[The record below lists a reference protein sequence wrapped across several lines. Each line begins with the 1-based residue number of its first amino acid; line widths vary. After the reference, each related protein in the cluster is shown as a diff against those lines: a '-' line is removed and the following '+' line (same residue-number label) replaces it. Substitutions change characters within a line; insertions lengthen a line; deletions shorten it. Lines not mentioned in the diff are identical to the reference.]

1 MPRSGEAG
9 AGRSKPAES
18 SAQPPPPAAATHA
31 AGRKE
36 GPPATNRFLLPAS
49 AGTLRTARAR
59 GSGRWARRE
68 AGSAQQRSGPA
79 GPSGAGG
86 ARGRNTRAAPGAASP
101 PPPRRPSAERPQPLP
116 RGGPSRAANGSRQ
129 PRSHPSPR
137 SGRPSA
143 RPPPFP
149 SFFSSPPPT
158 RPPRCPL
165 TPLRTGAA
173 RRLPPPRGAV
183 ASSRPTCPPA
193 RPLLRRSLL
202 GLRRG
207 GHFELP
213 NSFAAAGETRGRGA
227 RAPGPPGGV
236 GDGGVAAAGSE
247 PRARGGL
254 RTAGTAFCPGAR
266 GRRWRAKRRERYGCA
281 AATASLAVVKTT
293 WRGKRGLGRTLIIL
307 FLVCPPAPPE
317 DE

>member
-137 SGRPSA
+137 SGRPPA
-143 RPPPFP
+143 RRPFP
-149 SFFSSPPPT
+149 PSSPRRLRPGRPAARHPSPHRGRSPPP
-158 RPPRCPL
+158 
-165 TPLRTGAA
+165 
-173 RRLPPPRGAV
+173 PPPGAPWR
-183 ASSRPTCPPA
+183 AAAPPA
-193 RPLLRRSLL
+193 RPPVPYSGARCSGSAAAAILNFQTPSLPLGRRGAAAHAHPGRREGL
-202 GLRRG
+202 GMAGWRPPEANPARGAGCEQPAPPSAPGRAGGDGERRG
-207 GHFELP
+207 G
-213 NSFAAAGETRGRGA
+213 S
-227 RAPGPPGGV
+227 
-236 GDGGVAAAGSE
+236 
-247 PRARGGL
+247 
-254 RTAGTAFCPGAR
+254 GTAVLLLLLRWLWLRRPGEGSGA
-266 GRRWRAKRRERYGCA
+266 
-281 AATASLAVVKTT
+281 
-293 WRGKRGLGRTLIIL
+293 
-307 FLVCPPAPPE
+307 
-317 DE
+317 

>member
-36 GPPATNRFLLPAS
+36 GPPATNRFLLPA
-49 AGTLRTARAR
+49 APALFVPREPAAR
-59 GSGRWARRE
+59 GGGLAARRAALSSG
-68 AGSAQQRSGPA
+68 AGRPGPA
-79 GPSGAGG
+79 GREAHAAG
-86 ARGRNTRAAPGAASP
+86 THAPLPAP
-101 PPPRRPSAERPQPLP
+101 LPLP
-116 RGGPSRAANGSRQ
+116 RPEGHPPSGLNPFPAAGRAGPRTAPGNRARTPLRGA
-129 PRSHPSPR
+129 PV
-137 SGRPSA
+137 
-143 RPPPFP
+143 RPPAAL
-149 SFFSSPPPT
+149 SLLLLLAASDLAA
-158 RPPRCPL
+158 PL
-165 TPLRTGAA
+165 PATPLRTGAA

-266 GRRWRAKRRERYGCA
+266 GRRWRAKRRERAGEVRLCCCCCFVGC
-281 AATASLAVVKTT
+281 
-293 WRGKRGLGRTLIIL
+293 G
-307 FLVCPPAPPE
+307 
-317 DE
+317 

>member
-137 SGRPSA
+137 SGRPPA
-143 RPPPFP
+143 RPPAAL
-149 SFFSSPPPT
+149 SLLLLLAASDLAA
-158 RPPRCPL
+158 PL
-165 TPLRTGAA
+165 PATPLRTGAA

-266 GRRWRAKRRERYGCA
+266 GRRWRAKRRERAGEVRLCCCCCFVGC
-281 AATASLAVVKTT
+281 
-293 WRGKRGLGRTLIIL
+293 G
-307 FLVCPPAPPE
+307 
-317 DE
+317 

>member
-36 GPPATNRFLLPAS
+36 GPPATNRFLLSAAPALFVPREP
-49 AGTLRTARAR
+49 AAR
-59 GSGRWARRE
+59 GGGLAARRAALSSG
-68 AGSAQQRSGPA
+68 AGRPGPA
-79 GPSGAGG
+79 GREAHAAG
-86 ARGRNTRAAPGAASP
+86 THAPLPAP
-101 PPPRRPSAERPQPLP
+101 LPLP
-116 RGGPSRAANGSRQ
+116 RPEGHPPSGLNPFPAAGRAGPRTAPGNRARTPLRGA
-129 PRSHPSPR
+129 
-137 SGRPSA
+137 A
-143 RPPPFP
+143 VRPPAAL
-149 SFFSSPPPT
+149 SLLLLLAASDLAA
-158 RPPRCPL
+158 PL
-165 TPLRTGAA
+165 PATPLRTGAA

-266 GRRWRAKRRERYGCA
+266 GRRWRAKRRERAGEVRLCCCCCFVGC
-281 AATASLAVVKTT
+281 
-293 WRGKRGLGRTLIIL
+293 G
-307 FLVCPPAPPE
+307 
-317 DE
+317 